1 MEKQVV
7 SQSEFAPFNMC
18 FPTLDIQIFAVYTLD
33 DIRVPCI
40 SRRTKTLVPWWI
52 CSEVVLPPA
61 IQISLGIVLHNPSPG
76 RLRGWWVDWLKISR
90 FVWDV
95 VDHLEGSMLSILLPK
110 LKRSSD
116 FLGLEK
122 PCDFLRPVATGIL
135 RQMPPFLKSTQG
147 PCRFFGA
154 RHTCEESKKIHG
166 FFQICTCWL
175 LMPTDLWIDPWVDDY
190 GFQ

>member
-1 MEKQVV
+1 MIYVYPASHFEPKPWFPD
-7 SQSEFAPFNMC
+7 EFVPRSFCHLRFRSRWGLC
-18 FPTLDIQIFAVYTLD
+18 FTT
-33 DIRVPCI
+33 
-40 SRRTKTLVPWWI
+40 RRQEDSGVDGLIDWKFPDSYGMLLNCW
-52 CSEVVLPPA
+52 
-61 IQISLGIVLHNPSPG
+61 SLGGKYAQYTPAKIKKVIRFF
-76 RLRGWWVDWLKISR
+76 RLRKT
-90 FVWDV
+90 
-95 VDHLEGSMLSILLPK
+95 
-110 LKRSSD
+110 
-116 FLGLEK
+116 
-122 PCDFLRPVATGIL
+122 CDFLRPVATGIL